1 MMLSTLLL
9 VFSAVSTPGESTSL
23 YREVSLPG
31 ESMDEFVLRIAPKA
45 YSTGWVKAKELCGAI
60 ITSNGQMSID
70 MHLGQFNTCEFQM
83 PEGSVAFH
91 THPVASREQLKF
103 SRQDA
108 IAGGYLVGR
117 NEVLYYVASGS
128 PRRVH

>member
-9 VFSAVSTPGESTSL
+9 IFSAVSTPGESPLL
-23 YREVSLPG
+23 YREVSRPG
-31 ESMDEFVLRIAPKA
+31 ETMDEFVLRIAPRA
-45 YSTGWVKAKELCGAI
+45 YSLSWVKAKELCGAI
-60 ITSNGQMSID
+60 VTSQGQMSID
-70 MHLGQFNTCEFQM
+70 IRLGQFNTCDFQM

-91 THPVASREQLKF
+91 THPVAYREQLKF

-128 PRRVH
+128 PRRVR